1 MVDWYSRDTKIINF
15 NWEVFYA
22 EPGYEGKINGHCNQQ
37 CKGFNGKGA
46 EDWIVYCDDNNNDK
60 LDEGE
65 DFVDLST
72 KYDYDK
78 AEVRTNNF
86 KGFIKH
92 CPEDTLQLDLHCG
105 YKKTHV
111 EEFLFEAEHYTSH
124 EFFAAPTKT
133 NGMAKLVLRHLWKMF
148 FGNKVQSPVI

>member
-22 EPGYEGKINGHCNQQ
+22 EPGYEGKINGHCN
-37 CKGFNGKGA
+37 GFNGKGA
-46 EDWIVYCDDNNNDK
+46 EGWTVYCDDNNNDK

-78 AEVRTNNF
+78 AEEGTRR
-86 KGFIKH
+86 
-92 CPEDTLQLDLHCG
+92 
-105 YKKTHV
+105 
-111 EEFLFEAEHYTSH
+111 
-124 EFFAAPTKT
+124 
-133 NGMAKLVLRHLWKMF
+133 VLSL
-148 FGNKVQSPVI
+148 